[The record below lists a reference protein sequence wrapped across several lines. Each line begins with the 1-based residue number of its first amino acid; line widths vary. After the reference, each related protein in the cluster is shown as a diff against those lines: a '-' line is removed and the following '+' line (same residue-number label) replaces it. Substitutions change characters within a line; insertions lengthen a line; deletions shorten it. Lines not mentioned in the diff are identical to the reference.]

1 MLSESDSLTLK
12 PFRSGSV
19 ASAVGAEAF
28 NPFELA
34 MLMDCFKILAGR
46 GPARSCE
53 GEGLRGA
60 CEGDVSSEEELSRPS
75 KSSSPDGGACEG
87 PAGARACEGEGEG
100 GACEGP
106 ARARACEGEG
116 EGEGAAGESE
126 SQSTTSFSLA
136 ISSISRESIFL
147 TRASTVSKPH
157 GVGVFPTVR
166 RCPVINLGMI

>member
-12 PFRSGSV
+12 PLRSGSL

-126 SQSTTSFSLA
+126 SQSTTSFFLSNFVNLA
-136 ISSISRESIFL
+136 QIHLFNEGVDSVEAARRWRFSNCPKMSS
-147 TRASTVSKPH
+147 H
-157 GVGVFPTVR
+157 
-166 RCPVINLGMI
+166 